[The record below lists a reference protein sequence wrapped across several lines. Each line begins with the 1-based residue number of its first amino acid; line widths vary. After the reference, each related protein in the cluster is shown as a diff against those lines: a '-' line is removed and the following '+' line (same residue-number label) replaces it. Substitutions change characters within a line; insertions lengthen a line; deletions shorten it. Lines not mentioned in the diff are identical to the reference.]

1 MSSVVDHARP
11 VQVVELALGAE
22 GVVTVKV
29 APLDGAPL
37 SPWTPGAHVDLVLPN
52 GLTRQYSLVA
62 AAPELSWYQVAVGL
76 DPASRGG
83 SEYVHMF
90 LRPGQ
95 RLTLGG
101 PRNHFPLVPSFHYV
115 FVAGGI
121 GVTAIISMVRAV
133 AAGGG
138 SLEVHYA
145 GRSPSTMP
153 FVTEL
158 RKAAPRTRLY
168 SRESG
173 QRLDLAEVV
182 HQAPSGAEIYCCG
195 PPRMVRALN
204 DEAAAAGR
212 GDTVH
217 VERFAPTVRPVSVN
231 APVIVEA
238 RRSGITVEVPADVS
252 VLAGLE
258 RVGIRLPSGCRN
270 GLCGACAVPV
280 ISGHVDHRDD
290 VLTTTQQAGQQIMLA
305 CVSRS
310 SDDERLVLDV

>member
-1 MSSVVDHARP
+1 M
-11 VQVVELALGAE
+11 
-22 GVVTVKV
+22 
-29 APLDGAPL
+29 
-37 SPWTPGAHVDLVLPN
+37 LPN
-52 GLTRQYSLVA
+52 RLTRQYSLVA
-62 AAPELSWYQVAVGL
+62 AAPDLSWYQVAVGL
-76 DPASRGG
+76 DRASRGG

-101 PRNHFPLVPSFHYV
+101 PRNHFPLVAAPHYV

-121 GVTAIISMVRAV
+121 GVTAVISMVRAV

-138 SLEVHYA
+138 TPEVHYA
-145 GRSPSTMP
+145 GRNPTAMA
-153 FVTEL
+153 FAAEL
-158 RKAAPRTRLY
+158 MEMAPRTRLY

-182 HQAPSGAEIYCCG
+182 HEAPPGAHIYCCG
-195 PPRMVRALN
+195 PPRMVQALN

-212 GDTVH
+212 GHTLH
-217 VERFAPTVRPVSVN
+217 VERFAPVARPAPVN

-238 RRSGITVEVPADVS
+238 THSGITVEVPADVS

-258 RVGIRLPSGCRN
+258 RAGIRLPSGCRN

-290 VLTTTQQAGQQIMLA
+290 VLTPAERAEQNIMMA
-305 CVSRS
+305 CVSRTCN
-310 SDDERLVLDV
+310 DERLVLDV